1 MGSFL
6 RLFSKPDLS
15 SYITASKAAMQELC
29 AERFNS
35 KTLKTFYS
43 NDEFVSTKP
52 NTVIVQSKIT
62 GKPVEIVY
70 ELTKQKCSDFIDSLA
85 FGFFKSFDDNWS
97 FGYKDFLIKRPFFG
111 LGKPKFMSGLMSSNV
126 DHLVGIGIRQDELQ
140 VREAL
145 KMGVKKIPRFS
156 TPKATLY
163 HVRMGY
169 MPKPKLIRIRHPQK
183 IKVEIDKL
191 ATNAPDVKKE
201 FFTPII
207 VEKKGLFGTRYY
219 LDVNTTN
226 AIANIR
232 QIKYMIDGKPILA
245 KSIRFSGEHIPMEL
259 SGDGLETWKRMLDG
273 THVFK

>member
-1 MGSFL
+1 MASVL

-15 SYITASKAAMQELC
+15 NYIAASKSAMRELL

-43 NDEFVSTKP
+43 NDEYISTKP

-62 GKPVEIVY
+62 GKPVEIFY
-70 ELTKQKCSDFIDSLA
+70 EFTKQKCSDFIDSLV
-85 FGFFKSFDDNWS
+85 FGFFKSSDDNWS
-97 FGYKDFLIKRPFFG
+97 LGYKDFLIKRPILG
-111 LGKPKFMSGLMSSNV
+111 LGKPRFMSGLMSSNA

-145 KMGVKKIPRFS
+145 KRGVKKIPRFS

-169 MPKPKLIRIRHPQK
+169 MPKQKLVRIRRPQK
-183 IKVEIDKL
+183 IKVEMDKL
-191 ATNAPDVKKE
+191 LKVAPDVKPE

-245 KSIRFSGEHIPMEL
+245 KSIRFSGEHIEMEL
-259 SGDGLETWKRMLDG
+259 SGEGLETWKRMLDG
-273 THVFK
+273 TYTFK